1 MIRRKPLELRVCH
14 TWMQGRVCVGR
25 KDWAEK
31 VLWDLDNGIRSF
43 FWGVYVFHNQT
54 LYVLT
59 LDYIKFQ
66 FNLPP

>member
-43 FWGVYVFHNQT
+43 FGEFTYSITKH
-54 LYVLT
+54 YM
-59 LDYIKFQ
+59 Y
-66 FNLPP
+66 